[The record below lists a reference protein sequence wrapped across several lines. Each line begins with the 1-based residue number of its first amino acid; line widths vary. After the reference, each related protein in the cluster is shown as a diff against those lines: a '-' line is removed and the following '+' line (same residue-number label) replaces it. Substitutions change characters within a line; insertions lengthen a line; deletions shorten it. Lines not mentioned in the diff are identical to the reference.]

1 LKLFNNFFLRLKDQD
16 VKETMLRRS
25 IDLLKMWIDG
35 FYVIDFQQNDQLYK
49 LFEHFIDK
57 EVAILILKKKI
68 IIFDLY

>member
-1 LKLFNNFFLRLKDQD
+1 
-16 VKETMLRRS
+16 MLRRS

-57 EVAILILKKKI
+57 EVANTYSY
-68 IIFDLY
+68 FF